1 MKSRMRAARAWPR
14 RQRGVR
20 SRHSIVTPITRSF
33 DSGEPLNNAGRA
45 TYIPAMRVLCVGRH
59 PYLTEHFCRFFERLG
74 LETIPS
80 VGLSGATAA
89 VGAGELDAVICDYD
103 LLATMPLER
112 WERDP
117 ALSGV
122 PVIAVSLT
130 RHPGEAHLLD
140 VNGIAGFLY
149 LPTLEPEHATRL
161 LAAVRPKRDGINP
174 PVLPWPGTT
183 SAAQLR

>member
-1 MKSRMRAARAWPR
+1 M
-14 RQRGVR
+14 
-20 SRHSIVTPITRSF
+20 VTTITRRL
-33 DSGEPLNNAGRA
+33 DSREPLNNASAA
-45 TYIPAMRVLCVGRH
+45 TYIPAMRVMCVGRH
-59 PYLTEHFCRFFERLG
+59 PYLTEHFCRFFEQLG

-80 VGLSGATAA
+80 VGLAEATDRVRAEA
-89 VGAGELDAVICDYD
+89 LDAVICDYD

-117 ALSGV
+117 ALAEL

-149 LPTLEPEHATRL
+149 LPTLEPEHAMRL
-161 LAAVRPKRDGINP
+161 LAAVRPRRASINP
-174 PVLPWPGTT
+174 PALPWPGTS
-183 SAAQLR
+183 SAPQLR

>member
-1 MKSRMRAARAWPR
+1 VHGREDNVESARSMPL
-14 RQRGVR
+14 
-20 SRHSIVTPITRSF
+20 VTMVTRSA
-33 DSGEPLNNAGRA
+33 DSREPLNNAEA
-45 TYIPAMRVLCVGRH
+45 AKYIPAMRVMCVGRH
-59 PYLTEHFCRFFERLG
+59 PYLTEHFCRFFEQLG

-80 VGLSGATAA
+80 VGLSDATNR
-89 VGAGELDAVICDYD
+89 VGAEELDAVICDYD

-117 ALSGV
+117 VLADV
-122 PVIAVSLT
+122 PLIAVSLT

-149 LPTLEPEHATRL
+149 LPTLEPEHAMRL
-161 LAAVRPKRDGINP
+161 LAAVRPRRASINP
-174 PVLPWPGTT
+174 PALPWPGTT